1 MRKNIVLFI
10 NQLPR
15 DTIQSLRDYGKEKRL
30 GIKVG
35 VLRNTKRR
43 ISKSDKKYLKEFA
56 DLEIRADFDKP
67 AKLIKLLRPYE
78 ENILA
83 VTARAGEENVTDMA
97 KIVAYLPYLRTP
109 SKDSL
114 LWATDKLTMRRRL
127 RAYDK
132 KISPKYTVASDFK
145 KSTLDKIKSKVGFP
159 LILKPAD
166 LTASLL
172 VTMCF
177 HEEELRN
184 ALSKTFRKIRQVYKE
199 NKRQIEPTVLVEQFM
214 EGSMYSIDGYV
225 GSRGSTY
232 WCPMVHVKTGRD
244 IGFEDFFGYQ
254 QITPT
259 TLKKDSINQAE
270 TVAKKAVRALGL
282 RSTAVHIELMRT
294 EEGWKVIEI
303 GPRIGGF
310 RNKMYKQSYGFDHG
324 LNDILI
330 RIPEPPKIRKSI
342 KGYSATLK
350 LFAKKEGILKKLKG
364 IRRIKK
370 LNSVVKVSV
379 KKKIGDK
386 CKFAKHGGKSVMNIY
401 LFNKN
406 RSDLLADIRRIEQT
420 VIIKT

>member
-1 MRKNIVLFI
+1 M
-10 NQLPR
+10 
-15 DTIQSLRDYGKEKRL
+15 
-30 GIKVG
+30 
-35 VLRNTKRR
+35 
-43 ISKSDKKYLKEFA
+43 
-56 DLEIRADFDKP
+56 
-67 AKLIKLLRPYE
+67 
-78 ENILA
+78 
-83 VTARAGEENVTDMA
+83 
-97 KIVAYLPYLRTP
+97 
-109 SKDSL
+109 
-114 LWATDKLTMRRRL
+114 
-127 RAYDK
+127 
-132 KISPKYTVASDFK
+132 
-145 KSTLDKIKSKVGFP
+145 
-159 LILKPAD
+159 
-166 LTASLL
+166 
-172 VTMCF
+172 TMCF